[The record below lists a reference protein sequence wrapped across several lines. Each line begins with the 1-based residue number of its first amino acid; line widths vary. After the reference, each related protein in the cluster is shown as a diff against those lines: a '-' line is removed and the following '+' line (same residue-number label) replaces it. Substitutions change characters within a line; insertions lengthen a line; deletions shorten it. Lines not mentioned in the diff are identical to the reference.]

1 MRDRSTGFSLVEL
14 MIVVAIIGML
24 AAVGSTQYAK
34 FQSKSRQSEVKLI
47 LGKMVVAQTNFR
59 DEWHFY
65 TYDLKNVG
73 FGANG
78 SKLRYIVGFGV
89 PLTTPV
95 NCATGSFYLGP
106 PELTTEDSSWSNGAR
121 VTQGGEAVWAISNG
135 FTNLNIGDPNN
146 VAHAITGLAECSQNT
161 FTAVAV
167 GDVSATPTPIDVAAA
182 TIPTNADVWTI
193 NQSKLITLVHV
204 GF

>member
-73 FGANG
+73 
-78 SKLRYIVGFGV
+78 
-89 PLTTPV
+89 
-95 NCATGSFYLGP
+95 
-106 PELTTEDSSWSNGAR
+106 
-121 VTQGGEAVWAISNG
+121 
-135 FTNLNIGDPNN
+135 
-146 VAHAITGLAECSQNT
+146 
-161 FTAVAV
+161 
-167 GDVSATPTPIDVAAA
+167 
-182 TIPTNADVWTI
+182 
-193 NQSKLITLVHV
+193 
-204 GF
+204 